1 MLRYPYSFTMRFS
14 VAILASLSVLAACSS
29 ADTTQTIPS
38 VAFSTQ
44 INVTN
49 QQYQALRYDNGV
61 VALPAT
67 GTAGGGV
74 KGLLIIRQNAS
85 TYLAFE
91 RNCPYRP
98 YDACSLVSLDRS
110 SRLFLRDSCC
120 ASQFNFQG
128 QVIGGPAPRPLRQYS
143 TSLIGS
149 LLTITN

>member
-1 MLRYPYSFTMRFS
+1 MRAS
-14 VAILASLSVLAACSS
+14 TAILALSGVLTACSS
-29 ADTTQTIPS
+29 TDTTQTIPS

-44 INVTN
+44 INITN

-74 KGLLIIRQNAS
+74 KGLLIIRQSAG

-98 YDACSLVSLDRS
+98 YDACSLVGLDRS
-110 SRLFLRDSCC
+110 SRLFLRDTCC

-128 QVIGGPAPRPLRQYS
+128 QVIGGPAPRALRQYS
-143 TSLIGS
+143 TSLVGS

>member
-1 MLRYPYSFTMRFS
+1 MRVFA
-14 VAILASLSVLAACSS
+14 AILVVSSLLAACGS

-38 VAFSTQ
+38 VSFSTQ
-44 INVTN
+44 INITN

-74 KGLLIIRQNAS
+74 KGLLIIRQSAGI
-85 TYLAFE
+85 YYAFE

-120 ASQFNFQG
+120 GSQFDFQG
-128 QVIGGPAPRPLRQYS
+128 RLTGPPASRPLRQYNA
-143 TSLIGS
+143 SLIGN

>member
-1 MLRYPYSFTMRFS
+1 MRVS
-14 VAILASLSVLAACSS
+14 VAIPALLGVLVACSS

-38 VAFSTQ
+38 VSFSTQ
-44 INVTN
+44 INITN

-98 YDACSLVSLDRS
+98 YDACSLVGLDRS
-110 SRLFLRDSCC
+110 SRLFLQDSCC
-120 ASQFNFQG
+120 GSQFDFQG
-128 QVIGGPAPRPLRQYS
+128 RVTGGPAPRALRQYA
-143 TSLIGS
+143 TSLVGS
-149 LLTITN
+149 LLTVTN